1 MTRAPVLFV
10 AHFAAACLLAGC
22 DRPQTLSVDAI
33 AVDPTLLHRLLAQC
47 RRGGHDVTFCARVDQ
62 ADLQRFM
69 SGKFGPNEYRTLSEL
84 PADIPPSF
92 DGPSPSDSAT
102 PGISTV
108 EARP

>member
-1 MTRAPVLFV
+1 MTRAPVLFA
-10 AHFAAACLLAGC
+10 AHFAVACLLAGC

-47 RRGGHDVTFCARVDQ
+47 RRGEHNATFCARVDQ

-69 SGKFGPNEYRTLSEL
+69 SGKSGPNEYRTLSEL

-92 DGPSPSDSAT
+92 DGSSPGADS
-102 PGISTV
+102 SVSV